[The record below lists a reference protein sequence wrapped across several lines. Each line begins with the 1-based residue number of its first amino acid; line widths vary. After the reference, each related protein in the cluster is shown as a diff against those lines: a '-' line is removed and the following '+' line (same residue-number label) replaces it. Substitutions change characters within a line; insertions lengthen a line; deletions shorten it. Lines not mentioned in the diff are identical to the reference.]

1 MGKKNFSTTQ
11 QEYKFTQVGTSS
23 VMKQKAKKYCC
34 KQFKVKKKLSIQVLK
49 NVTNFANVWAQKN
62 VKR

>member
-1 MGKKNFSTTQ
+1 
-11 QEYKFTQVGTSS
+11 
-23 VMKQKAKKYCC
+23 MKQKAKKYCC
-34 KQFKVKKKLSIQVLK
+34 KQFKVKKELSIQVLK